1 MPVANG
7 IFGIILSFALIFVAL
22 LIFDAVDTNIVDC
35 QSFQTAT
42 VNEFGNVTT
51 YTDTNSSISCDNTK
65 TYVGIAFIILP
76 IAILFD
82 VIGLLPIFGGR
93 FSIGN

>member
-1 MPVANG
+1 MVETGG

-22 LIFDAVDTNIVDC
+22 LIFDAFDTNVVNC
-35 QSFQTAT
+35 NHFTNNTKTAC
-42 VNEFGNVTT
+42 E
-51 YTDTNSSISCDNTK
+51 NTK

-76 IAILFD
+76 ITILFD

-93 FSIGN
+93 FVIR

>member
-1 MPVANG
+1 MVEAGG

-22 LIFDAVDTNIVDC
+22 LIFDAFDTNVVVC
-35 QSFQTAT
+35 SQFENSTSNTETAC
-42 VNEFGNVTT
+42 E
-51 YTDTNSSISCDNTK
+51 NTK

-76 IAILFD
+76 ITILFD

-93 FSIGN
+93 FSIR

>member
-1 MPVANG
+1 MVATNG

-22 LIFDAVDTNIVDC
+22 LIFDAFDTNVVDC
-35 QSFQTAT
+35 TNFTNATETAC
-42 VNEFGNVTT
+42 E
-51 YTDTNSSISCDNTK
+51 NTK

-76 IAILFD
+76 ITILFD

-93 FSIGN
+93 FSIQ

>member
-1 MPVANG
+1 MPAANG

-22 LIFDAVDTNIVDC
+22 LIFDAFDQNVVVCSQFAGSSGDTNTTE
-35 QSFQTAT
+35 TAC
-42 VNEFGNVTT
+42 E
-51 YTDTNSSISCDNTK
+51 NTK

-76 IAILFD
+76 ITILFD

-93 FSIGN
+93 FSFG